1 MPFWRCYYHVVW
13 ATKNRESLIT
23 PENEPIIISVIRNK
37 SAQLECE
44 VLAVNGGQDHVHV
57 AVSIP
62 PRLAVADWVGQV
74 KGASSYE
81 VNTRFPN
88 TTPRF
93 AWQSGYSV
101 LTFGTK
107 DLAFVVDYIAN
118 QKEHHASDKLEP
130 YLERV
135 DDPD

>member
-13 ATKNRESLIT
+13 ATKNRAALIT
-23 PENEPIIISVIRNK
+23 PEKESLIFAVIRAK
-37 SAQLECE
+37 SVELKGE
-44 VLAVNGGQDHVHV
+44 VLAVNGVQDHVHV
-57 AVSIP
+57 AVAIP
-62 PRLAVADWVGQV
+62 PGLAVADWVRQV

-101 LTFGTK
+101 LTFGAK
-107 DLAFVVDYIAN
+107 NLP
-118 QKEHHASDKLEP
+118 LW
-130 YLERV
+130 
-135 DDPD
+135 